1 VAGKMRLMKAF
12 MEEMNRRVK
21 RFSIIDMKLALGCA
35 MFLALIFV
43 KLFPQIM
50 TINTW
55 WFVGLL
61 LLCAIKPIYIFWAK
75 KQIE

>member
-1 VAGKMRLMKAF
+1 MKLIKAF
-12 MEEMNRRVK
+12 MEDMNRRVK

-35 MFLALIFV
+35 MFLALILA

-50 TINTW
+50 TISIW

-61 LLCAIKPIYIFWAK
+61 LLCAIKPFYIFWDK
-75 KQIE
+75 NQLE